1 MGGRASSLCA
11 VLQAARARPP
21 RWPCPRRT
29 HIPLLLHTHHT
40 LPACSSLDRLD
51 AELTDAVAALAGE
64 GPSASELAR
73 YKKAARMQLLG
84 ALGSNSAV
92 AGALA
97 SYQVR

>member
-1 MGGRASSLCA
+1 M
-11 VLQAARARPP
+11 
-21 RWPCPRRT
+21 
-29 HIPLLLHTHHT
+29 
-40 LPACSSLDRLD
+40 
-51 AELTDAVAALAGE
+51 AALAGE